1 MKMVLGRAQPS
12 PVLETQSQGDISQ
25 REGTEGK
32 GARARNVMET
42 KCGQQEGNPALCSKI
57 GILSALGPLAFL
69 FPRSGSPSV
78 GRAPHSYQEP
88 RGYVHSPML
97 F

>member
-1 MKMVLGRAQPS
+1 MVLGRAQPS
-12 PVLETQSQGDISQ
+12 SVLETQSQGDISQ
-25 REGTEGK
+25 REETEGK
-32 GARARNVMET
+32 VARARNMMET
-42 KCGQQEGNPALCSKI
+42 KSGKQEGNPALCSEN

-69 FPRSGSPSV
+69 FPHSVNPSV

-88 RGYVHSPML
+88 RGYVYSPML